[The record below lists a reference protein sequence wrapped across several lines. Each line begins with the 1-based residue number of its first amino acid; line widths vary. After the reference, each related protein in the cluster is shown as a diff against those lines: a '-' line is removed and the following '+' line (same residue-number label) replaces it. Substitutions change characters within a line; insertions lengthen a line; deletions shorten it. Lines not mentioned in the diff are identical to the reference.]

1 LNLGKLAASPTK
13 SPPPTRLIL
22 DTRRGGRYPLHSRLV
37 MPRYT
42 YVALD
47 SRGQESTGLVE
58 ANSSNEAIG
67 QLRQAGYFP
76 TNVFEEGKAG
86 ARDVKAAKAAKTK
99 TTPSRAAAPAR
110 TAGKGIVLFERKTIK
125 PRVLMI
131 FTRQLATLIDSGL
144 PLLRAL
150 TVLAKQERDRVLKKT
165 ITNLS
170 DAVQGGS
177 TFSEGLAQH
186 PRIFNDLYVNMV
198 RAGELGGV
206 LELVLARLAEF
217 QEKAAKIKN
226 KVVAAM
232 VYPIIVM
239 FLAVA
244 IMAFLLVFIVPRF
257 EAIFADMLG
266 DKPLPAITLFV
277 IGISN
282 AVKNQWIYIVAAIV
296 LGIVAVKFLGRTP
309 GGRIAI
315 DRLKLRIPLFGDLLR
330 KTAISRFSRTLG
342 TLVTSGVPILQALN
356 ITRETAGNTI
366 IAAAIT
372 QVHDSVKEGE
382 SIVQPLEASGA
393 FPPMVI
399 SMIDVGEETGQ
410 LPEMLL
416 KIAEVYDDEV
426 DNSVA
431 GLTSMLEPIMIVF
444 LAVVVGTIVIAL
456 FMPLIS
462 IISGLQQQT

>member
-1 LNLGKLAASPTK
+1 
-13 SPPPTRLIL
+13 
-22 DTRRGGRYPLHSRLV
+22 

-47 SRGQESTGLVE
+47 ARGQESTGLVE
-58 ANSSNEAIG
+58 ARSSNEAIG

-76 TNVFEEGKAG
+76 TSVYEEGKGGPDGKVSRA
-86 ARDVKAAKAAKTK
+86 AAKAA
-99 TTPSRAAAPAR
+99 RAARPR
-110 TAGKGIVLFERKTIK
+110 TKISMVLFQRKKVK
-125 PRVLMI
+125 PKTMMI

-144 PLLRAL
+144 PLLRGL
-150 TVLAKQERDRVLKKT
+150 NVLAKQERDTVLRNT
-165 ITNLS
+165 INKLA
-170 DAVQGGS
+170 DGVQGGS
-177 TFSEGLAQH
+177 TFSESLAQH
-186 PRIFNDLYVNMV
+186 PLIFNHLYVNMV
-198 RAGELGGV
+198 KAGEVGGV
-206 LELVLARLAEF
+206 LELVLRRLAEF
-217 QEKAAKIKN
+217 QEKAQKIKN

-239 FLAVA
+239 TMAIA
-244 IMAFLLVFIVPRF
+244 IMTFLLVFIVPKF
-257 EAIFADMLG
+257 EAIFHDMLG

-277 IGISN
+277 IGVSN
-282 AVKNQWIYIVAAIV
+282 FVKNDGLVLLGLLIAAVAAYKLI
-296 LGIVAVKFLGRTP
+296 ARTRAGRS
-309 GGRIAI
+309 II
-315 DRLKLRIPLFGDLLR
+315 DRFKLRVPLFGDLIR

-356 ITRETAGNTI
+356 ITRETAGNMV
-366 IAAAIT
+366 IAGAIS

-393 FPPMVI
+393 FPPMAI

-416 KIAEVYDDEV
+416 KIADVYDDET

-431 GLTSMLEPIMIVF
+431 ALTSMLEPIMIVF
-444 LAVVVGTIVIAL
+444 LALVVGTIVIAL